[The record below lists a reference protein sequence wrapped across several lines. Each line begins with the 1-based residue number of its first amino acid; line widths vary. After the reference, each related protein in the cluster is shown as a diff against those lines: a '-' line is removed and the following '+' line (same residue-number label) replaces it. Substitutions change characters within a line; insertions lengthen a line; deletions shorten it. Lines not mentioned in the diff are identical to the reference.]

1 MFHPFLTRSTMARME
16 TFELF
21 QRLGVALAIG
31 LLVGL
36 ERGWKARDEP
46 EGNRAAGLRTITLGS
61 LLGGVWGA
69 LAVGRGNEGLIA
81 LALAFAAY
89 SGTILVFRYRE
100 AAAEGT
106 FGATTAVAAM
116 LVFALGAFAVAGDM
130 IVAGAMGVAVAA
142 LLAFK
147 NVLHGWVG
155 RISWLEL
162 RSGLVLAA
170 MSFILL
176 PMLPDRTIDPWDT
189 VNPFEM
195 WLLTVMIAAI
205 SFAGYIAIKAA
216 GDKAGILLTG
226 VAGGLASST
235 AVTVTLGELAREHP
249 EKAAP
254 LSAGA
259 LFSSATMVARVLAVV
274 AAVGTSVLPKIAL
287 PLVLGGAGLFAVAFY
302 LFRQDRNGLAGGRLN
317 LSDPFEL
324 STVLKFGLILTAIT
338 AISKLLTRM
347 GSGQGV
353 YVLAAFSGI
362 ADVDAMTLSM
372 SRLASDPASVTL
384 AANAIL
390 IVVAVNTV
398 AKAAIGWA
406 TGGAP
411 FGKPMMLAAAVA
423 IGLGA
428 VAFLIEPAVL

>member
-1 MFHPFLTRSTMARME
+1 MDTL
-16 TFELF
+16 ELF

-31 LLVGL
+31 FIVGL
-36 ERGWKARDEP
+36 ERGWKSRNEP
-46 EGNRAAGLRTITLGS
+46 EGNRAAGLRTITLGGV
-61 LLGGVWGA
+61 LGGVWGA
-69 LAVGRGNEGLIA
+69 LVVGRGNEGLIA
-81 LALAFAAY
+81 LALAFAVY
-89 SGTILVFRYRE
+89 SGTILLFRYRE
-100 AAAEGT
+100 AVAEGT
-106 FGATTAVAAM
+106 FGATTVVAAM
-116 LVFALGAFAVAGDM
+116 LVFALGALAVAGDM
-130 IVAGAMGVAVAA
+130 TVAGATGVAVAA

-147 NVLHGWVG
+147 NVLHAWLG

-162 RSGLVLAA
+162 RSFLLLAA

-189 VNPFEM
+189 INPFEM

-216 GDKAGILLTG
+216 GDKAGILMTG

-235 AVTVTLGELAREHP
+235 AVTVTLGEMAKENP

-287 PLVLGGAGLFAVAFY
+287 PLVLGGAGLIAVALY
-302 LFRQDRNGLAGGRLN
+302 LFRRDDGKVASGRLD
-317 LSDPFEL
+317 LKDPFEL
-324 STVLKFGLILTAIT
+324 STVLKFGLILTVIT
-338 AISKLLTRM
+338 AASKLLTRV

-353 YVLAAFSGI
+353 YVLAALSGI

-398 AKAAIGWA
+398 AKAVIGWA
-406 TGGAP
+406 TGGAAY
-411 FGKPMMLAAAVA
+411 GKPMMVAAAVA
-423 IGLGA
+423 LGLGA
-428 VAFLIEPAVL
+428 IGIFAGPTFG

>member
-1 MFHPFLTRSTMARME
+1 MDTL
-16 TFELF
+16 ELF

-31 LLVGL
+31 FLVGL
-36 ERGWKARDEP
+36 ERGWKSRNEP
-46 EGNRAAGLRTITLGS
+46 EGNRAAGLRTLTLGS
-61 LLGGVWGA
+61 LLGGIWGA
-69 LAVGRGNEGLIA
+69 LAVGRGSEGLIA
-81 LALAFAAY
+81 LALAFAVY
-89 SGTILVFRYRE
+89 SGTILLFRYRE
-100 AAAEGT
+100 ATAEGT

-130 IVAGAMGVAVAA
+130 TVAGATGVAVTA

-147 NVLHGWVG
+147 NVLHGWIG

-162 RSGLVLAA
+162 RSFLLLAA

-235 AVTVTLGELAREHP
+235 AVTVTLGEMAKENP

-287 PLVLGGAGLFAVAFY
+287 PLAMGGAGLIAIAYY
-302 LFRQDRNGLAGGRLN
+302 LFRQDKENVASGRLD

-338 AISKLLTRM
+338 AASKLLTRV

-353 YVLAAFSGI
+353 YVLAALSGI

-390 IVVAVNTV
+390 IVVAVNTI
-398 AKAAIGWA
+398 AKAVIGWA
-406 TGGAP
+406 TGGAAY
-411 FGKPMMLAAAVA
+411 GKPMMAAAAVA
-423 IGLGA
+423 IGLGL
-428 VAFLIEPAVL
+428 VGLVVGPTFG